1 MSSPCPVFVPV
12 PSPVPA
18 HPASWRWAGAQH
30 SAGVA
35 HPHPLSAPA
44 LGGTGRAESR
54 WAAPARWHLGHP
66 TVRTRGHT
74 SGFGRGR
81 ETPGSA
87 SAPLTWVSRGLG
99 SGHSWGPAGVQPDP
113 GSRDGP
119 LDRENTPWRGR
130 RGLSIPR
137 PLQPPCSH
145 QIFREATPPHP
156 ARCQREQGCA
166 GLGTERGK
174 PPPLCPE
181 RCGWSRGVEVT
192 GGDTAAQKPPPEQW
206 AGARGTQAATPPP
219 TLAKEPGTSWGH
231 PARAPGI
238 PPEGH
243 PTHGAGWPK
252 GVTKAP

>member
-18 HPASWRWAGAQH
+18 HPASWRWAGAQR

-35 HPHPLSAPA
+35 HPQPLSASA

-113 GSRDGP
+113 GSPGQSGHPVERQERAQHPPSPAASLFPSDISGSDTSTSRP
-119 LDRENTPWRGR
+119 VPAGTGTRGAGDRAR
-130 RGLSIPR
+130 
-137 PLQPPCSH
+137 Q
-145 QIFREATPPHP
+145 TPPALP
-156 ARCQREQGCA
+156 GALRLE
-166 GLGTERGK
+166 
-174 PPPLCPE
+174 P
-181 RCGWSRGVEVT
+181 WSGSNR
-192 GGDTAAQKPPPEQW
+192 
-206 AGARGTQAATPPP
+206 R
-219 TLAKEPGTSWGH
+219 
-231 PARAPGI
+231 
-238 PPEGH
+238 
-243 PTHGAGWPK
+243 
-252 GVTKAP
+252 